1 MKLKFFV
8 EGRNQLYIY
17 RVEGTL
23 EKKTIKQKN
32 TQGNTKT
39 KRGRV

>member
-23 EKKTIKQKN
+23 KKKQLNK
-32 TQGNTKT
+32 KIHIL
-39 KRGRV
+39 